1 MTAALEIAGFF
12 MGVAGGVLWAVI
24 LPNPYW
30 KVSSVDGNVITT
42 STLYEN
48 LWQSCAM
55 DSTGVSNC
63 REFPSMLALSGYI
76 QACRALLITA
86 ILLGFFGIVVSMI
99 GLKCTTVAGDDPV
112 TKGKI
117 ATVGG
122 ILFILA
128 GICTLIAVTWYAV
141 NITRE
146 FFDPLYAGTKYEI
159 GPALY
164 MGWAGSMLA
173 IIGGICLCCSC
184 RTGEVKLQ
192 SYNYS
197 YKPRKSTAAASA
209 RPSTL
214 KIHDGDINT
223 SYDKNAYV

>member
-1 MTAALEIAGFF
+1 MTAALETAGFF
-12 MGVAGGVLWAVI
+12 MGIAASVLWAVI

-30 KVSSVDGNVITT
+30 RVSSVDGNVITT
-42 STLYEN
+42 STLYGN
-48 LWQSCAM
+48 LWQDCAT

-63 REFPSMLALSGYI
+63 KEFPSMLALSGYI

-86 ILLGFFGIVVSMI
+86 LLLAFFGTVVSMI
-99 GLKCTTVAGDDPV
+99 GLKCTTVASGDPV

-122 ILFILA
+122 VFFILG

-146 FFDPLYAGTKYEI
+146 FFDPIYPGTKYEI

-184 RTGEVKLQ
+184 RTGEAKLQ

-197 YKPRKSTAAASA
+197 YKPTKSTAAAST
-209 RPSTL
+209 RPTNMRMN
-214 KIHDGDINT
+214 DGDMNN